1 MNSDDF
7 SSGSAAMSRP
17 GASDEYHGTM
27 FTKPTMEQF
36 SLRKY
41 LGEYQG
47 RVKIRRAL
55 YLGERCPELSVESY
69 QIALDEIK
77 SSTTDINLHSRVLKS
92 LEQLDG
98 TVAGDTQW
106 TDSVRRA
113 NNATYDM
120 LTAELSKAKQ
130 HHVKKD
136 ALRAQDGLAHH
147 KARMGSMNEA
157 LRALQDARDYCSS
170 IDDQVQLALKSAW
183 ISQMMGKWLQVNSYV
198 QRVVSTLST
207 LPTKMAA
214 EVKVLQ
220 IQADFG
226 EGRWSAV
233 VNNTKELTYDSVMAA
248 GVFERGLI
256 TPQDIALYGALAGL
270 AVLQRDD
277 LKHQIIDNTEFGKFL
292 DYVPECSRLLR
303 CFYNSAYSEALSR
316 LDDILSLGMLD
327 PVVAPHAVALRS
339 LVVENIVVLYTQPFV
354 STSLSAM
361 AKALRFGSTSQ
372 LEAMLAKLIERKLIL
387 GRIDAVSGY
396 LLKYTLDPRDQA
408 LETIERMYNSLSDQ
422 ADVMVARIQYLE
434 QETVSLK
441 ARNDGKKS
449 NRDLYF

>member
-7 SSGSAAMSRP
+7 SSGSAIMSRP

-27 FTKPTMEQF
+27 FAKPTLEQF
-36 SLRKY
+36 SLSNY

-55 YLGERCPELSVESY
+55 YLGERCPELTVESY

-77 SSTTDINLHSRVLKS
+77 RSTTDIALHGRVFKS
-92 LEQLDG
+92 LEQLGEAVESD
-98 TVAGDTQW
+98 AQW
-106 TDSVRRA
+106 TDSVRKA

-130 HHVKKD
+130 QHVKKD

-198 QRVVSTLST
+198 QRVISTLST
-207 LPTKMAA
+207 LPAKMSA

-233 VNNTKELTYDSVMAA
+233 VNNAKELTYDSVMTA
-248 GVFERGLI
+248 GLFERGLI
-256 TPQDIALYGALAGL
+256 APQDIALYGTLAGL

-277 LKHQIIDNTEFGKFL
+277 LKQQIINNTEFGKFL
-292 DYVPECSRLLR
+292 DYIPECSRLLR

-327 PVVAPHAVALRS
+327 PVIAPHVVTLRS
-339 LVVENIVVLYTQPFV
+339 LVMENVVVLYTQPFV

-396 LLKYTLDPRDQA
+396 LLKYTLDPRDQT
-408 LETIERMYNSLSDQ
+408 LQTIERMYSSFSDQ
-422 ADVMVARIQYLE
+422 ADVMVAHIQYLE
-434 QETVSLK
+434 EETVSLK
-441 ARNDGKKS
+441 ARSEGRKQSKDI
-449 NRDLYF
+449 FF